1 MEIQV
6 FDRQVVPESTD
17 ALEALK
23 KYHAIEVVGEDGRKE
38 LLCKTSF
45 LTKFSE
51 YLSREYGLPK
61 MGWKRLAEIL
71 GLRKTSREVGSRTV
85 DNLLYAQ
92 FD

>member
-1 MEIQV
+1 VEIQV

-17 ALEALK
+17 ALEALN

-45 LTKFSE
+45 LTKFAE